1 MEHLERRIKKERCN
15 NESKIFSDCN
25 KEILTNIVNEFLDYC
40 VADVKHVLQSETLL
54 NNSETKITIS
64 IWYEYEEDC

>member
-1 MEHLERRIKKERCN
+1 MKV
-15 NESKIFSDCN
+15 KIFSDCN
-25 KEILTNIVNEFLDYC
+25 KEILTNIVNEFLYYC